1 MTTNEMMRGRN
12 IVIDQ
17 INTGEFQIYNICNV
31 MDWIYTTFAPGK
43 KSWEMSYGW
52 ETERLMEF
60 ISNFNLYLYERPREE
75 FFEWEGIEEA
85 QKAGKRGV
93 ILSDL
98 S

>member
-12 IVIDQ
+12 TVIDQ

-43 KSWEMSYGW
+43 EGWEMSYQW
-52 ETERLMEF
+52 ECEKLKEF
-60 ISNFNLYLYERPREE
+60 CNNFDLYLYEKPRES
-75 FFEWEGIEEA
+75 FFEWEGVEEA